1 MPVSVKRFRLIS
13 LIEGISYLVLL
24 YFVIHHKRFLGQ
36 EDAIRRPGMG
46 LLPFARTRL
55 PGPELKLKL
64 KKAALVILCSLVPF
78 APFHFKKAQG
88 MGIKVVSEPRP
99 IDCCAN

>member
-1 MPVSVKRFRLIS
+1 
-13 LIEGISYLVLL
+13 VLL

>member
-36 EDAIRRPGMG
+36 EDAIRRPDMAFF
-46 LLPFARTRL
+46 L
-55 PGPELKLKL
+55 
-64 KKAALVILCSLVPF
+64 SLGH
-78 APFHFKKAQG
+78 ACLDR
-88 MGIKVVSEPRP
+88 SW
-99 IDCCAN
+99 N